1 MNTQYIATFVF
12 FTSLTASSLVASPLQ
27 KVYAFFGANVY
38 QQAINTEYE
47 LENPGILTLENM
59 QGSITV
65 TAESNKKKV
74 LVSAVKKAHTEKTLP
89 HIHIKGSLT
98 QTNNTNHL
106 TLRTEFDKDA
116 IGEIDYSL
124 IVPKGITLHLT
135 TDQGNITIGQAHGP
149 ISASTN
155 SGSITITKAG
165 STVKA
170 QAENGSISIADAA
183 ENVTAHT
190 SHGNITIE
198 GSKKSVVAQ
207 TQKGEIIAHCLQLPA
222 TSRIQLSTQAG
233 NVKLTLP
240 ENVNA
245 AIFGQT
251 EKGTLVSDAFI
262 DIKPRTTKLDKKAW
276 KQFQKE
282 VEGTLGSGEAEI
294 KVTTAHGN
302 IKIAQTTSA

>member
-1 MNTQYIATFVF
+1 MNTHYI
-12 FTSLTASSLVASPLQ
+12 FTPLLITCLITPPLFSSPLQ

-38 QQAINTEYE
+38 QQAINAEYE
-47 LENPGILTLENM
+47 LENPGILTLENV
-59 QGSITV
+59 QGNITIA
-65 TAESNKKKV
+65 AESNQKKV
-74 LVSAVKKAHTEKTLP
+74 LVSAVKKAHAEKTLP
-89 HIHIKGSLT
+89 HIRIKGSLT

-116 IGEIDYSL
+116 YGEIDYSL
-124 IVPKGITLHLT
+124 VIPKGVTLQLT
-135 TDQGNITIGQAHGP
+135 TDQGNITIGHAHGP
-149 ISASTN
+149 ISATTN

-170 QAENGSISIADAA
+170 QTEQGSITISEAA
-183 ENVTAHT
+183 GNVTANT
-190 SHGNITIE
+190 INGNITIE

-207 TQKGEIIAHCLQLPA
+207 TEKGEIIMHCAQLPA
-222 TSRIQLSTQAG
+222 TGRIQLSTHAG

-302 IKIAQTTSA
+302 IKIAQTQSA